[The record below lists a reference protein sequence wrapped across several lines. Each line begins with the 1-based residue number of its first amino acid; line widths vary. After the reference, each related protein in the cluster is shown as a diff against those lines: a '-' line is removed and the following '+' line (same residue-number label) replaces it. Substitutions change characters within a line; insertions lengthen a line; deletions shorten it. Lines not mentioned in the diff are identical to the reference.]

1 MQAKCMIGRKWNGYL
16 VEEIQCTDKEKVIG
30 IKIPLSDSKYAILSF
45 EYYASRKKM
54 NYISWKLIGED
65 MTLNLS
71 DFGDLCEL
79 VDGKWKH
86 KDCIAL
92 TGPQWISKELMWEYC
107 NDDERAQLVI
117 HPLFWK
123 HERDYWAK

>member
-16 VEEIQCTDKEKVIG
+16 VEEIQCTDEKKVIG

-45 EYYASRKKM
+45 EYDGSKTRKM
-54 NYISWKLIGED
+54 NYISWKLIGKD
-65 MTLNLS
+65 MTLSLRHFGQLS
-71 DFGDLCEL
+71 NL
-79 VDGKWKH
+79 VDGIWKH
-86 KDCIAL
+86 EWIAL
-92 TGPQWISKELMWEYC
+92 TGSQWISKQLIWDHC

-123 HERDYWAK
+123 HEEDYWAK